1 MLSEFVNVKGV
12 ADHFKVS
19 ERLIRTWVSQGK
31 IPKDTYVHIQQTY
44 RFNLAA
50 VEAALLADQGG
61 EEPWSMTAVTTSNPD
76 TIEKLSDAMYTAT
89 KGEDRISEARVLTP
103 DNIGSWGD
111 NSPED
116 SAIPEFDTDL

>member
-44 RFNLAA
+44 RFDLAA
-50 VEAALLADQGG
+50 VEAALLADQGTTK
-61 EEPWSMTAVTTSNPD
+61 EWDLFATTTSNPEI
-76 TIEKLSDAMYTAT
+76 IEKLDEEGGRILTA
-89 KGEDRISEARVLTP
+89 
-103 DNIGSWGD
+103 DNVGTWGD
-111 NSPED
+111 MSDED
-116 SAIPEFDTDL
+116 AHPDFDTDL

>member
-1 MLSEFVNVKGV
+1 MTEFVNVKGV

-50 VEAALLADQGG
+50 VEAALLADEGG
-61 EEPWSMTAVTTSNPD
+61 EEPWSVLAVTTSNPD
-76 TIEKLSDAMYTAT
+76 TIEKLSSLGAYD
-89 KGEDRISEARVLTP
+89 GEGRISEVRVLTE
-103 DNIGSWGD
+103 DNIGTWGD
-111 NSPED
+111 VAPD
-116 SAIPEFDTDL
+116 SDADL

>member
-1 MLSEFVNVKGV
+1 MLKEFVNVKGV

-19 ERLIRTWVSQGK
+19 ERLIRTWVHQGK

-61 EEPWSMTAVTTSNPD
+61 EEPWLMTAVTTSNPD
-76 TIEKLSDAMYTAT
+76 TIEKLSSLPNND
-89 KGEDRISEARVLTP
+89 GEDRISEARVLTE
-103 DNIGSWGD
+103 DNIGSWVD
-111 NSPED
+111 SSPED
-116 SAIPEFDTDL
+116 SAIPELDADL

>member
-50 VEAALLADQGG
+50 VEAALLADQGITEDTSVWTDAFSDP
-61 EEPWSMTAVTTSNPD
+61 EEELDEEGGKILPA
-76 TIEKLSDAMYTAT
+76 
-89 KGEDRISEARVLTP
+89 
-103 DNIGSWGD
+103 DNIGIWGD
-111 NSPED
+111 MSD
-116 SAIPEFDTDL
+116 GKDL

>member
-76 TIEKLSDAMYTAT
+76 TIEKLSSLPNND
-89 KGEDRISEARVLTP
+89 GENRISEARVLTS
-103 DNIGSWGD
+103 DNIGSWAD

-116 SAIPEFDTDL
+116 SAIPELDADL

>member
-31 IPKDTYVHIQQTY
+31 IPNDTYVHIQQTY

-50 VEAALLADQGG
+50 VEAALLADRPAVGTTEDTSVWTDAFSDPEIVEELDEEGG
-61 EEPWSMTAVTTSNPD
+61 KILTA
-76 TIEKLSDAMYTAT
+76 
-89 KGEDRISEARVLTP
+89 
-103 DNIGSWGD
+103 DNIGTWGD
-111 NSPED
+111 MSDEK
-116 SAIPEFDTDL
+116 DL

>member
-89 KGEDRISEARVLTP
+89 KGEDRISEARVLTS

-116 SAIPEFDTDL
+116 SAIPEFDTDI

>member
-50 VEAALLADQGG
+50 VEAALLADQGITEDTSVWTDAFSDPEIV
-61 EEPWSMTAVTTSNPD
+61 EELDEEGGKILTA
-76 TIEKLSDAMYTAT
+76 
-89 KGEDRISEARVLTP
+89 
-103 DNIGSWGD
+103 DNIGIWGD
-111 NSPED
+111 MSDEK
-116 SAIPEFDTDL
+116 DL

>member
-19 ERLIRTWVSQGK
+19 ERLIRTWVHQGK

-50 VEAALLADQGG
+50 VEAALLADEGG
-61 EEPWSMTAVTTSNPD
+61 EEPWVMTAATTSNPD
-76 TIEKLSDAMYTAT
+76 TIEKLYSLTN
-89 KGEDRISEARVLTP
+89 GESRVSEARVLTE
-103 DNIGSWGD
+103 DNIGSWADG
-111 NSPED
+111 SPED
-116 SAIPEFDTDL
+116 SAIPELDADL

>member
-76 TIEKLSDAMYTAT
+76 TIEELSDAMYTAT

>member
-61 EEPWSMTAVTTSNPD
+61 EEPWSVTAVTTSTPD
-76 TIEKLSDAMYTAT
+76 TIEKLHSLTN
-89 KGEDRISEARVLTP
+89 GESRVSEARVLTE
-103 DNIGSWGD
+103 DNIGSWAD
-111 NSPED
+111 NISESDED
-116 SAIPEFDTDL
+116 PDLDADL

>member
-1 MLSEFVNVKGV
+1 MTTEFVNVKGV

-50 VEAALLADQGG
+50 VEAALLSDQGE
-61 EEPWSMTAVTTSNPD
+61 EEPWDNFLQANSDPD
-76 TIEKLSDAMYTAT
+76 TIEKLSPLPNDGTD
-89 KGEDRISEARVLTP
+89 GRLLTE
-103 DNIGSWGD
+103 DNIGTWGD
-111 NSPED
+111 VSPESD
-116 SAIPEFDTDL
+116 GVPDLDTDL

>member
-44 RFNLAA
+44 RFDLAA
-50 VEAALLADQGG
+50 VESALLADQGITEDTSVWTDAFSDPEIVG
-61 EEPWSMTAVTTSNPD
+61 ELDEEGGKILTA
-76 TIEKLSDAMYTAT
+76 
-89 KGEDRISEARVLTP
+89 
-103 DNIGSWGD
+103 DNIGTWGD
-111 NSPED
+111 MSDEK
-116 SAIPEFDTDL
+116 DL

>member
-50 VEAALLADQGG
+50 VEAALLADQGITEDTSVWTDAFSDPEI
-61 EEPWSMTAVTTSNPD
+61 EEGGKILTAVEELD
-76 TIEKLSDAMYTAT
+76 
-89 KGEDRISEARVLTP
+89 
-103 DNIGSWGD
+103 DNIGTWGD
-111 NSPED
+111 MSDEK
-116 SAIPEFDTDL
+116 DL

>member
-44 RFNLAA
+44 RFDLAA
-50 VEAALLADQGG
+50 VESALLADQGTTANTSVWTDAFSDPEIV
-61 EEPWSMTAVTTSNPD
+61 EELDEEGGKILTA
-76 TIEKLSDAMYTAT
+76 
-89 KGEDRISEARVLTP
+89 
-103 DNIGSWGD
+103 DNIGTWGD
-111 NSPED
+111 MSDEK
-116 SAIPEFDTDL
+116 DL

>member
-50 VEAALLADQGG
+50 VEAALLADQGITEDTSVWTDAFSDPEIVG
-61 EEPWSMTAVTTSNPD
+61 ELDEEGGKILTA
-76 TIEKLSDAMYTAT
+76 
-89 KGEDRISEARVLTP
+89 
-103 DNIGSWGD
+103 DNIGTWGD
-111 NSPED
+111 MSDEK
-116 SAIPEFDTDL
+116 DL

>member
-1 MLSEFVNVKGV
+1 MTEFVNVKGV

-50 VEAALLADQGG
+50 VEAALLADEGG
-61 EEPWSMTAVTTSNPD
+61 EGPWSVTAVTTSNPD
-76 TIEKLSDAMYTAT
+76 TIEKLSSLGAYD
-89 KGEDRISEARVLTP
+89 GEDRISEVRVLTE
-103 DNIGSWGD
+103 DNIGTWGD
-111 NSPED
+111 VAPD
-116 SAIPEFDTDL
+116 SDADL

>member
-1 MLSEFVNVKGV
+1 MTEFVNVKGV

-50 VEAALLADQGG
+50 VEAALLADEGG
-61 EEPWSMTAVTTSNPD
+61 EEPWLMTAVTTSNPD

-89 KGEDRISEARVLTP
+89 KGEGRISEVRVLTE
-103 DNIGSWGD
+103 DNIGTWGD
-111 NSPED
+111 VAPD
-116 SAIPEFDTDL
+116 SDADL

>member
-1 MLSEFVNVKGV
+1 MTEFVNVKGV

-50 VEAALLADQGG
+50 VEAALLADEGG
-61 EEPWSMTAVTTSNPD
+61 EETWVMDAVTTSNPD
-76 TIEKLSDAMYTAT
+76 IIEKLSDVMYTAT
-89 KGEDRISEARVLTP
+89 KGEGRIPEVRVLTE
-103 DNIGSWGD
+103 DNIGTWGD
-111 NSPED
+111 VAPD
-116 SAIPEFDTDL
+116 SDADL

>member
-76 TIEKLSDAMYTAT
+76 TIEKLSSLPNND
-89 KGEDRISEARVLTP
+89 GENRISEARVLTP